1 MPYLQEAKWPWR
13 QLLTAQSLPT
23 GPWTGLMGWLRVGR
37 VRDGIGDL
45 RVLGAPLIIISPPH
59 PQFRDNLQDLLPT
72 MPKADD
78 YFLLRWLRGE
88 ASGISGSQERVWEA
102 LGTVHRVVKNRALES
117 ACFGL
122 ESKLPF
128 KLIWH
133 KNSAEP

>member
-1 MPYLQEAKWPWR
+1 
-13 QLLTAQSLPT
+13 
-23 GPWTGLMGWLRVGR
+23 MGWLRVGR

-117 ACFGL
+117 YCFGL

-128 KLIWH
+128 KLNGTKTQQSLSFFIY
-133 KNSAEP
+133 KVGMGPTPPRPSRVLN